1 MGAMRTTNDLACE
14 VTVGA
19 PTDRPP
25 FSFPSKVERE
35 TVDTGPSPVDDTESE
50 LWRRLRSGRD
60 AQARQQLILL
70 YLDLARRIAGMV
82 YAKRKGLTA
91 DFEDYL
97 QLARVGLLE
106 AIDRFDPARNANFAT
121 FATYR
126 IRGAVLNGLAR
137 ANEIAAQTAQYRRAR
152 LAERAASIGEGS
164 APTAPGPLE
173 GMVDVVVGLAL
184 AFALDEHDHAE
195 SAPTDPHQLYEVK
208 QLSERLAQVV
218 RGLPQR
224 ERLII
229 RYHYFDHLE
238 FIEIGQRLG
247 LSKGRVSQLHAR
259 ALRLSRDALG
269 VWSRPAPATGI
280 APLLIGR

>member
-1 MGAMRTTNDLACE
+1 MEATRTTNDLARST
-14 VTVGA
+14 TVGA
-19 PTDRPP
+19 PAGRPS
-25 FSFPSKVERE
+25 FSFPSMVVGG
-35 TVDTGPSPVDDTESE
+35 TVDASPSPIDDTENE
-50 LWRRLRSGRD
+50 LWRRLRSSRD
-60 AQARQQLILL
+60 AQARQQLVLR

-82 YAKRKGLTA
+82 YAKRKRLTA

-137 ANEIAAQTAQYRRAR
+137 ASEIAAQTAQYRRTR
-152 LAERAASIGEGS
+152 LAERAASVSEGS
-164 APTAPGPLE
+164 APTASGPLE

-184 AFALDEHDHAE
+184 AFALDEHDPAE
-195 SAPTDPHQLYEVK
+195 AAPTDPHRLYEVK

-218 RGLPQR
+218 RGLPRR

-229 RYHYFDHLE
+229 RHHYFEHLE

-259 ALRLSRDALG
+259 ALRLSREALG
-269 VWSRPAPATGI
+269 VWFPSAPATGM
-280 APLLIGR
+280 APLSIGR

>member
-1 MGAMRTTNDLACE
+1 MGAMGSTKESAH
-14 VTVGA
+14 GA
-19 PTDRPP
+19 SPARPP
-25 FSFPSKVERE
+25 LASPTMERKAADAAPMDPSE
-35 TVDTGPSPVDDTESE
+35 GA
-50 LWRRLRSGRD
+50 LWQRLRAGRD
-60 AQARQQLILL
+60 VAARQQLILR
-70 YLDLARRIAGMV
+70 YLDLARRIAGML
-82 YAKRKGLTA
+82 YAKRKGLSA

-152 LAERAASIGEGS
+152 LAERAASVGQASTPS
-164 APTAPGPLE
+164 AADPLA
-173 GMVDVVVGLAL
+173 GAVDVVIGLAL
-184 AFALDEHDHAE
+184 AFALDEYGHPEPATDP
-195 SAPTDPHQLYEVK
+195 SPTDPHQLYEVK
-208 QLSERLAQVV
+208 QLSERLARVV
-218 RGLPQR
+218 QDLPQR

-269 VWSRPAPATGI
+269 VWFRSASAAGM
-280 APLLIGR
+280 APLSLGR